1 MPDDQPETP
10 YLELLVRG
18 APAEAYERPVLR
30 ARADKAPADRLAAL
44 ERAKLLALRVRGE
57 LEGRRRREAELSAL
71 FETAHDLAGL
81 RDLDAVLQ
89 AIVQRARSLLG
100 TEVAYLTLNDPTAG
114 DTYMRVTDGSVS
126 ARFQQLRLGMGEG
139 LGGLVAQTAR
149 PYVTESYFHD
159 PRFQHTG
166 TIDAGVRDEGLV
178 AILGVPLLLGSGVIG
193 VLFAADR
200 RARVFEREQIALLGS
215 FAAHAAVA
223 IDTAHLLA
231 ETRTALTE
239 LEAANE
245 IIRDR
250 SGVIERASDVHDRLT
265 ELVLRG
271 GGVHDVADAVAEVL
285 SGSVEFVEADEAP
298 AAAVDR
304 SRADGRAVRD
314 GEQDWVAAVSA
325 GGELLGALI
334 LRGHPRL
341 DPVDQRTLER
351 AAMVTSLLQL
361 ARRSAGEAEQRV
373 RGELLDD
380 LLDAPDREPRL
391 LRERAARLRA
401 DLDAPHVVLA
411 ASIDA
416 PGTGTPA
423 AGPGGPSAGGFGGTP
438 TGGFDGAFR
447 CGPGGAPGGGSG
459 GTAGGGSGGMPR
471 SGFGGASRSGPGGA
485 PGGGSGSTPRSGS
498 NDAPRSGPGG
508 THGSGSGGRPGGGS
522 GGAPVGGSGGMPRSG
537 FGGASR
543 SGLGG
548 TPGGGPGGTPGG
560 GPGGAPGD
568 GPGGTPGSGSGGAP
582 VGGSGGMP
590 RSGSNDASRSGPGGA
605 PVGGSG
611 GMPTGGPGGASRSG
625 SGGAAG
631 SGAGGAHAEDAAGR
645 RRLWSAASHL
655 AATRHGLAATR
666 DGGTVLLL
674 PLAEGDT
681 ADALARRTARQLGT
695 AVHAPVTVGASA
707 PVAAPAG
714 RPGEVAAGYA
724 EARRCLA
731 ALRALGRAGQG
742 AAVEDFG
749 FLGLLLAGTRD
760 GAPDGTGVQDFVTRT
775 LGPVLDYDERRGTEL
790 IRTLDAYFAGGMSPA
805 RTKDALHVHV
815 NTVAQRLERV
825 GRLLGPD
832 WQSPARSLEIQLALR
847 LHRLASAL
855 GY

>member
-1 MPDDQPETP
+1 MAEDQPETP
-10 YLELLVRG
+10 YLELLARG
-18 APAEAYERPVLR
+18 APPEAYERPGLR
-30 ARADKAPADRLAAL
+30 ARAEKAPAGRLAAL
-44 ERAKLLALRVRGE
+44 DRAKLLALRVRGE

-100 TEVAYLTLNDPTAG
+100 TEVAYLTLHDPTAG

-126 ARFQQLRLGMGEG
+126 ARFQQLRVGMGEG

-149 PYVTESYFHD
+149 SYVTDSYFDD
-159 PRFQHTG
+159 PRFQHTHS
-166 TIDAGVRDEGLV
+166 IDAGVRDEGLV

-200 RARVFEREQIALLGS
+200 RARVFEREQIALLAS

-223 IDTAHLLA
+223 LDTANLLA
-231 ETRTALTE
+231 ETRTALAE

-285 SGSVEFVEADEAP
+285 SGSVEFVDADRAP

-304 SRADGRAVRD
+304 SRSDGHAVRH
-314 GEQDWVAAVSA
+314 GEDWIAAVSA
-325 GGELLGALI
+325 GGELLGALV
-334 LRGHPRL
+334 LHGHPGL

-380 LLDAPDREPRL
+380 LLDTPDREPRL

-411 ASIDA
+411 AGLDA
-416 PGTGTPA
+416 PATAGTAGA
-423 AGPGGPSAGGFGGTP
+423 CVVGPGG
-438 TGGFDGAFR
+438 
-447 CGPGGAPGGGSG
+447 GAP
-459 GTAGGGSGGMPR
+459 AEE
-471 SGFGGASRSGPGGA
+471 
-485 PGGGSGSTPRSGS
+485 
-498 NDAPRSGPGG
+498 
-508 THGSGSGGRPGGGS
+508 
-522 GGAPVGGSGGMPRSG
+522 
-537 FGGASR
+537 
-543 SGLGG
+543 
-548 TPGGGPGGTPGG
+548 
-560 GPGGAPGD
+560 
-568 GPGGTPGSGSGGAP
+568 
-582 VGGSGGMP
+582 
-590 RSGSNDASRSGPGGA
+590 
-605 PVGGSG
+605 
-611 GMPTGGPGGASRSG
+611 
-625 SGGAAG
+625 AA
-631 SGAGGAHAEDAAGR
+631 DR
-645 RRLWSAASHL
+645 QRLWSAASHL
-655 AATRHGLAATR
+655 AATGHGLAAAR

-695 AVHAPVTVGASA
+695 ALRAPVTVGASA
-707 PVAAPAG
+707 PVPEPAA
-714 RPGEVAAGYA
+714 RPGEVASGYA

-731 ALRALGRAGQG
+731 ALRVLGRAGQG
-742 AAVEDFG
+742 AAAEDFG
-749 FLGLLLAGTRD
+749 FLGLLLGATRD
-760 GAPDGTGVQDFVTRT
+760 GARDGARVQDFVHRT
-775 LGPVLDYDERRGTEL
+775 IGAVLDYDARRGTDL
-790 IRTLDAYFAGGMSPA
+790 VRTLDAYFASGMSPA
-805 RTKDALHVHV
+805 RTKDELHVHV

-832 WQSPARSLEIQLALR
+832 WQSPSRSLEIQLALR
-847 LHRLASAL
+847 LHRLASAR
-855 GY
+855 

>member
-1 MPDDQPETP
+1 MPVTMPDDRPENP
-10 YLELLVRG
+10 YLELLARG
-18 APAEAYERPVLR
+18 ASAEAYERPVLR

-44 ERAKLLALRVRGE
+44 EAAKLLALRVRGE

-159 PRFQHTG
+159 PRFQHTHA
-166 TIDAGVRDEGLV
+166 IDAGVRDEGLV

-200 RARVFEREQIALLGS
+200 RARVFEREQIALVGS

-231 ETRTALTE
+231 ETRTALAE

-250 SGVIERASDVHDRLT
+250 SQVIERASDVHDRLT

-285 SGSVEFVEADEAP
+285 SGSVEFLEADEAP

-304 SRADGRAVRD
+304 SRADGHAVRD
-314 GEQDWVAAVSA
+314 GEEDWVAAVSA
-325 GGELLGALI
+325 GGELLGALV

-380 LLDAPDREPRL
+380 LLDTPDREPRL
-391 LRERAARLRA
+391 LRERAARLQA
-401 DLDAPHVVLA
+401 DLDTPHVVLA
-411 ASIDA
+411 AGIEA
-416 PGTGTPA
+416 PGTG
-423 AGPGGPSAGGFGGTP
+423 GTP
-438 TGGFDGAFR
+438 T
-447 CGPGGAPGGGSG
+447 
-459 GTAGGGSGGMPR
+459 T
-471 SGFGGASRSGPGGA
+471 
-485 PGGGSGSTPRSGS
+485 GSGSAHGAMHGS
-498 NDAPRSGPGG
+498 
-508 THGSGSGGRPGGGS
+508 THGSGPGSTSSTS
-522 GGAPVGGSGGMPRSG
+522 GGAP
-537 FGGASR
+537 
-543 SGLGG
+543 
-548 TPGGGPGGTPGG
+548 
-560 GPGGAPGD
+560 
-568 GPGGTPGSGSGGAP
+568 
-582 VGGSGGMP
+582 
-590 RSGSNDASRSGPGGA
+590 
-605 PVGGSG
+605 
-611 GMPTGGPGGASRSG
+611 
-625 SGGAAG
+625 
-631 SGAGGAHAEDAAGR
+631 AEDAAGR

-655 AATRHGLAATR
+655 AATRHGLDAAR

-674 PLAEGDT
+674 PLAAAVAG
-681 ADALARRTARQLGT
+681 AALARRTARQLGT
-695 AVHAPVTVGASA
+695 AAHAAVTVGASA
-707 PVAAPAG
+707 PVPAPAA
-714 RPGEVAAGYA
+714 RPEEVAAGYA

-731 ALRALGRAGQG
+731 ALRVLGRAGQG
-742 AAVEDFG
+742 AAAEDFG
-749 FLGLLLAGTRD
+749 FLGLLLAGTRE
-760 GAPDGTGVQDFVTRT
+760 GAPDGTGVKDFVKRT
-775 LGPVLDYDERRGTEL
+775 VGAVIDYDERRGTEL
-790 IRTLDAYFAGGMSPA
+790 VRTLDAYFAGGMSPA

-847 LHRLASAL
+847 LHRLTSAV
-855 GY
+855 GD